1 MNKAMNELRKEIEE
15 TLNEERRTLREM
27 VEKGWIASDRN
38 ITEGWVEAL
47 TYVIGRIDALEG
59 EEE

>member
-38 ITEGWVEAL
+38 LSLIH
-47 TYVIGRIDALEG
+47 I
-59 EEE
+59 